1 MEEDDEQ
8 RKIDLKQHA
17 LSPVS
22 KKYLLRIIFY
32 VVLLV
37 GLCFVIYYLTNLK
50 PEPKPVKNPKDVKE
64 IRGVTLSDS
73 VSMY

>member
-1 MEEDDEQ
+1 MEEDEDQ

-17 LSPVS
+17 LNPVS
-22 KKYLLRIIFY
+22 KKYLLRIILY

-37 GLCFVIYYLTNLK
+37 GLCYVVFYLYK
-50 PEPKPVKNPKDVKE
+50 REPKPTPVKNPKDVKE

-73 VSMY
+73 I